1 MSIHRR
7 DSQGQDK
14 DWMKYFWLPNIYFCV
29 TIHHVSDIPVVAVEV
44 VTWCYANYSKRLHQR
59 QDNEP
64 QQDLL
69 S

>member
-1 MSIHRR
+1 
-7 DSQGQDK
+7 
-14 DWMKYFWLPNIYFCV
+14 MKYFWLPNIYFCV